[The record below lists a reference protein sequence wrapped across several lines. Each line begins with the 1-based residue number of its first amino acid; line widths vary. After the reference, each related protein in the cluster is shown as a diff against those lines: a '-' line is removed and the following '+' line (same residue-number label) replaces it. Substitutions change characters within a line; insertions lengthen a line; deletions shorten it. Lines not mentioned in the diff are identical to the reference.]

1 MVDAQ
6 LSRCTQRPSSVKYL
20 FGEANV
26 AYNFLLLEDDQ
37 TVDDRSIHLQF
48 FTPQVRLFF
57 LKKGNLKFSNS
68 KMRWGEESEKFS
80 LSSYGTG

>member
-1 MVDAQ
+1 MDAH

-48 FTPQVRLFF
+48 FAPQVRLFF
-57 LKKGNLKFSNS
+57 L
-68 KMRWGEESEKFS
+68 EKRKPKIFEFKNAMERGVRKI
-80 LSSYGTG
+80 LTFVIR